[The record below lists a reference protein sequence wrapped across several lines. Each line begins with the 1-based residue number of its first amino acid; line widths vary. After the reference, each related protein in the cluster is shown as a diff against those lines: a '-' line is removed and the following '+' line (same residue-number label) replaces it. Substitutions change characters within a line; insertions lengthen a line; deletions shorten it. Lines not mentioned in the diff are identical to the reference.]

1 FARYCVKMATGT
13 GKTKVMALAVAWQF
27 FNAVHEHESIAKD
40 YARTFLII
48 APNVIVFERLRTDFE
63 GGRVFVNDPVIPDSL
78 RILWDFQC
86 YMRGDGERAGS
97 DGALYLTNV
106 QQLHERAPADADEP
120 DPITAVLGPKPRVN
134 VTEVEDF
141 RDRIGARGG
150 QIIVLND
157 EAHHTHDEESV
168 HNSVIRALHND
179 ESGERR
185 TTITAQ
191 LDFTATPRHS

>member
-1 FARYCVKMATGT
+1 
-13 GKTKVMALAVAWQF
+13 
-27 FNAVHEHESIAKD
+27 
-40 YARTFLII
+40 
-48 APNVIVFERLRTDFE
+48 
-63 GGRVFVNDPVIPDSL
+63 
-78 RILWDFQC
+78 
-86 YMRGDGERAGS
+86 
-97 DGALYLTNV
+97 
-106 QQLHERAPADADEP
+106 LHERAPADADEP

-191 LDFTATPRHS
+191 LDFTATPRHSKGELFSWTVFDYPLRQAILDRVVKRPIKGIAKGIKELPSSHASVKYQSYLTAGVERWKEY